1 MSTAPRPIVT
11 PCIKVCA
18 VDGQSGYCLGCQ
30 RTLPEIA
37 QWGRLDETARASIMA
52 DLPARRSKISPEKLG
67 ILAPPSMG
75 SATV

>member
-37 QWGRLDETARASIMA
+37 QWTRLDDATRAAIMA
-52 DLPARRSKISPEKLG
+52 DLPARRAKIAPEKLG
-67 ILAPPSMG
+67 LLS
-75 SATV
+75 